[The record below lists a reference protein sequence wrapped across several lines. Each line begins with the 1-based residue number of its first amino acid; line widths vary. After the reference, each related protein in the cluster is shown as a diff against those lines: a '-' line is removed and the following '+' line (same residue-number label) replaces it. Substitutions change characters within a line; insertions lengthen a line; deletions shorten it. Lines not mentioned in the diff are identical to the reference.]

1 MLGIDAFLGQ
11 SHRFMGLSFALF
23 SNQSSFTTDLIPSE
37 LALAEVVNLV
47 GIISPQHGFFH
58 EAQANMRETA
68 PIRHPLLGVP
78 IHPFYS
84 AAPQLPPFLEDF
96 DLLLV
101 DIQDVGVRVY
111 TYIWSLLQLM
121 KALSGKGKV
130 VFVLD
135 RPNPLGGEMV
145 EGNPLDME
153 YSSMVG
159 MMPIPMIHGM
169 TVGELA
175 LMFSEKLGLDLELEV
190 FKAEWRRSLDFSRLG
205 LPWRNP
211 SPNLPTYAS
220 ARVYGG
226 TVLLEGTNIS
236 EGRGT
241 TRPFQYI
248 GAPFVDPY
256 RLWKEVES
264 LEGARFFP
272 VGFTPTFDKYQGQPC
287 FGVEIIPVAG
297 IRPLRL
303 GLLLLKKIFS
313 LWPSGASF
321 LPPPYE
327 YEEEK
332 LPIDIIAGSPRYRKW
347 LLEGEEGDLDA
358 LLSPAPFDQ
367 ERLPYLLYP

>member
-11 SHRFMGLSFALF
+11 SYRFMGLSFALF
-23 SNQSSFTTDLIPSE
+23 SNQASFTSELIPSE
-37 LALAEVVNLV
+37 LALGESVNLV

-58 EAQANMRETA
+58 EAQANMKETE
-68 PIRHPLLGVP
+68 PSVHPLLKVP

-84 AAPQLPPFLEDF
+84 AKPQLPPFLDEF
-96 DLLLV
+96 DVLLV

-121 KALSGKGKV
+121 KALDGKGKV
-130 VFVLD
+130 IFILD
-135 RPNPLGGEMV
+135 RPNPLGGELM
-145 EGNPLDME
+145 EGRPLEPE

-159 MMPIPMIHGM
+159 MLPIPMIHGM

-175 LMFSEKLGLDLELEV
+175 LMFSAKLKLNLEVEV
-190 FKAEWRRSLDFSRLG
+190 FKADWRRGQRFPQLG

-211 SPNLPTYAS
+211 SPNLPTYDS
-220 ARVYGG
+220 VMVYGG

-248 GAPFVDPY
+248 GAPFIDAY
-256 RLWKEVES
+256 RLWKEVQS
-264 LEGARFFP
+264 IEGARFFP
-272 VGFTPTFDKYQGQPC
+272 VGFRPSFDKYQGQTC
-287 FGVEIIPVAG
+287 FGVEILPEPEVK
-297 IRPLRL
+297 PFRL

-313 LWPSGASF
+313 LWPEARF

-327 YEEEK
+327 YEWEK
-332 LPIDIIAGSPRYRKW
+332 LPIDIITGSHRYREW
-347 LLEGEEGDLDA
+347 ILEGGEGDLEN
-358 LLSPAPFDQ
+358 LLSPEPFPQ
-367 ERLPYLLYP
+367 ERLPFLLYT